1 MADIL
6 NTAQHLIDNDRQ
18 KAYGD
23 PVVMWQRVA
32 KVWSVIFKT
41 DISPEQALL
50 AMCAL
55 KAVRQSV
62 RHSDDNL
69 VDMAAYAELI
79 ARIRDFKDAKTD

>member
-1 MADIL
+1 MTDIL
-6 NTAQHLIDNDRQ
+6 DTARHLIDNDRQ
-18 KAYGD
+18 KSYGD
-23 PVVMWQRVA
+23 PVIMWQRVS

-41 DISPEQALL
+41 DITPEQALL

-69 VDMAAYAELI
+69 IDMAAYAELI
-79 ARIRDFKDAKTD
+79 GRIRSVKNGKTD